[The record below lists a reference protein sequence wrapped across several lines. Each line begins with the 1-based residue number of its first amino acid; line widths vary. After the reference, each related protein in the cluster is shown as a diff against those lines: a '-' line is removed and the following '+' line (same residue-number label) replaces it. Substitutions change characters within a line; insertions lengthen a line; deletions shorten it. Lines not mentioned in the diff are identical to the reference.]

1 MKEIYDVLIIGAGV
15 TGCSIARSLSRYD
28 LNILVVEKDEDVC
41 SGTSKANSA
50 IIHAGFDAETGTLK
64 AKLNVRGAR
73 MLPRLSRELDFP
85 YKQNGSMVLCFRKED
100 EPGLVALYERGIAN
114 GVEGLTL
121 MSGDEARELEPALSE
136 EVTMAMLASTAGIVC
151 PFQMTCA
158 FAENAAANGA
168 RFRFLTEVTQ
178 ICKNAP
184 SKKDPHPG
192 FAVTV
197 KDRNGKESVLTAR
210 IVVNAAG
217 VRSDRM
223 HNMVSEDHFEVI
235 PRRGEYVILDKTVG
249 DLVSHTIF
257 QLPGAL
263 GKGVLV
269 TPTVHGNLLVGPNA
283 EDVSDPEA
291 TDITAAGL
299 AEIKKT
305 ALLSVPSVP
314 YGQTITGFAGLRA
327 HTDRGDFIIGQPDDA
342 EGFFDAAGIESPGLS
357 ASPAIGDYA
366 ARMIVRYCRKNGI
379 APAAHKDRKDIIR
392 RRKGFIHAA
401 QLPAKERD
409 ALIRKDPDYGVIICR
424 CENISAGEIKDAI
437 RRTPGAVS
445 MDGIKRRVRQG
456 MGRCQ
461 AGFCTPFAL
470 PILAAELGIPEEEVC
485 KNRPGS
491 ELLLPSDE
499 N

>member
-1 MKEIYDVLIIGAGV
+1 MNKKKSIMDAVIIGAGV
-15 TGCSIARSLSRYD
+15 TGCSIARSLARYD
-28 LNILVVEKDEDVC
+28 LDILVLEKEEDVC

-64 AKLNVRGAR
+64 AKLNVKGAK
-73 MLPRLSRELDFP
+73 MLPRLSKELDFP

-100 EPGLVALYERGIAN
+100 EPGLKALYERGIAN

-121 MSGDEARELEPALSE
+121 MSGDEARELEPALSK

-151 PFQMTCA
+151 PFQMTAA

-168 RFRFLTEVTQ
+168 SFRFLAEVVRIKKTDRNLYEVTFRD
-178 ICKNAP
+178 A
-184 SKKDPHPG
+184 SG
-192 FAVTV
+192 SEEAVET
-197 KDRNGKESVLTAR
+197 RT
-210 IVVNAAG
+210 VVNAAG
-217 VRSDRM
+217 LYSDVC
-223 HNMVSEDHFEVI
+223 HNMVSGDKLEVI
-235 PRRGEYVILDKTVG
+235 PRRGEYLILDKTAG
-249 DLVSHTIF
+249 GLVTHTIF
-257 QLPGAL
+257 QLPSAL

-283 EDVSDPEA
+283 EDVDSAEE
-291 TDITAAGL
+291 TNITAKGL
-299 AEIKKT
+299 AEIRST

-327 HTDRGDFIIGQPDDA
+327 HTKTGDFILGEPADA
-342 EGFFDAAGIESPGLS
+342 KGFFDAAGIESPGLS
-357 ASPAIGDYA
+357 ASPALGDYL
-366 ARMIVRYCRKNGI
+366 ARRIVNYLRKSGLSK
-379 APAAHKDRKDIIR
+379 AAHKDRKEIVTR
-392 RRKGFIHAA
+392 RRGFIHAGE
-401 QLPAKERD
+401 LPADKRD
-409 ALIRKDPDYGVIICR
+409 ALIRKDPDFGVIICR

-461 AGFCTPFAL
+461 AGFCTPAAKA
-470 PILAAELGIPEEEVC
+470 ILAKKLGIPEDEDR

-491 ELLLPSDE
+491 ELLMKE
-499 N
+499 E

>member
-1 MKEIYDVLIIGAGV
+1 MNKKKSIMDAVIIGAGV

-28 LNILVVEKDEDVC
+28 LDILVLEKEEDVC

-64 AKLNVRGAR
+64 AKLNVKGAK

-85 YKQNGSMVLCFRKED
+85 YKQNGSMVLCFRRED
-100 EPGLVALYERGIAN
+100 EPGLKALYERGIAN

-121 MSGDEARELEPALSE
+121 MSGDEARKLEPALSK

-151 PFQMTCA
+151 PFQMTAA

-168 RFRFLTEVTQ
+168 RFRFLTEV
-178 ICKNAP
+178 IRIEKADH
-184 SKKDPHPG
+184 SLYK
-192 FAVTV
+192 VTFRDASGNEEEV
-197 KDRNGKESVLTAR
+197 DTRT
-210 IVVNAAG
+210 VVNAAG
-217 VRSDRM
+217 LYSDVC
-223 HNMVSEDHFEVI
+223 HNMVSEDKLEVI
-235 PRRGEYVILDKTVG
+235 PRRGEYLILDKTAG
-249 DLVSHTIF
+249 SLVSHTIF
-257 QLPGAL
+257 QLPSAL

-269 TPTVHGNLLVGPNA
+269 TPTVHGNLLIGPNA
-283 EDVSDPEA
+283 EDVGSAEE
-291 TDITAAGL
+291 TNITAKGL
-299 AEIKKT
+299 AEIRST

-327 HTDRGDFIIGQPDDA
+327 HTKRGDFILGEPADA
-342 EGFFDAAGIESPGLS
+342 KGFFDAAGVESPGLS
-357 ASPAIGDYA
+357 ASPALGDYL
-366 ARMIVRYCRKNGI
+366 ARRIVNYLRKSGLSK
-379 APAAHKDRKDIIR
+379 AVHKDRKEIVTR
-392 RRKGFIHAA
+392 RRGFIHAGE
-401 QLPAKERD
+401 LPADKRD
-409 ALIRKDPDYGVIICR
+409 ALIRKDPDFGVIICR

-461 AGFCTPFAL
+461 AGFCTPAAMA
-470 PILAAELGIPEEEVC
+470 ILARELGIPEEEVC

-491 ELLLPSDE
+491 ELLMKE
-499 N
+499 E

>member
-28 LNILVVEKDEDVC
+28 LKILVVEKDEDVC

-64 AKLNVRGAR
+64 AKLNVRGAK
-73 MLPRLSRELDFP
+73 MLPRLAKELDFP

-100 EPGLVALYERGIAN
+100 EPGLKELYERGIRN
-114 GVEGLTL
+114 GVEDLRL
-121 MSGDEARELEPALSE
+121 ISGEEARAMEPALSE
-136 EVTMAMLASTAGIVC
+136 SVTMALLASSAGIVC

-168 RFRFLTEVTQ
+168 AFRFLTEVTD
-178 ICKNAP
+178 IRRNKP
-184 SKKDPHPG
+184 GKKDPHPG
-192 FAVTV
+192 YTV
-197 KDRNGKESVLTAR
+197 SVRDSNGRESAITAR
-210 IVVNAAG
+210 TVVNAAG
-217 VRSDRM
+217 VYSDRM

-235 PRRGEYVILDKTVG
+235 PRRGEYVILDKAVG

-257 QLPGAL
+257 QLPSAL

-283 EDVSDPEA
+283 EDVADPEA

-314 YGQTITGFAGLRA
+314 YNQTITGFAGLRA
-327 HTDRGDFIIGQPDDA
+327 HTDRGDFIIGQPADA

-357 ASPAIGDYA
+357 ASPAVGDYA
-366 ARMIVRYCRKNGI
+366 ARQIVRYLRSSGI
-379 APAAHKDRKDIIR
+379 SPAVHKDRRDIIR
-392 RRKGFIHAA
+392 RRRGFIHAA
-401 QLPAKERD
+401 QLSDKERD
-409 ALIRKDPDYGVIICR
+409 ALIRRDPDFGVIICR

-437 RRTPGAVS
+437 HRTPGAVS

-491 ELLLPSDE
+491 ELLMHSE
-499 N
+499 EE